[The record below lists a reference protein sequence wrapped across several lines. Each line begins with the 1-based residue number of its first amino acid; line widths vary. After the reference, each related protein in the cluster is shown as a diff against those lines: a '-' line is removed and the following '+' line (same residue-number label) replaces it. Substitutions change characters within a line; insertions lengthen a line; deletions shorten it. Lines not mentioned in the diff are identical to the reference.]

1 MTDAVGRTAGAGD
14 PRRRIVGAL
23 GGAGESLLRLGRRI
37 SNVWQ
42 RSIQLRVVTATL
54 ALSIV
59 VVSFLGITVLRQ
71 VTDGLLT
78 QQRDTALAQT
88 TAGVRIAQDL
98 LDASGDVE
106 PTGNNQLLRQVV
118 RDLANRAGAEGFEV
132 VLIRDDGASVTSRRV
147 QDDSVPQRLQ
157 DRTAEKRSVFWT
169 YTLIS
174 YRGDPTQPPVP
185 GMVAGAQ
192 VIRPSGA
199 SYGLYYLFPLTEQQ
213 ETLDLVRA
221 ALATAGLVLVLL
233 LGAIAWLVTRQV
245 VTPVRMAANIAEQ
258 FSAGR
263 LSERMV
269 VRSRDDIAKLAT
281 SFNQMASS
289 LQRQI
294 GQLEELS
301 RVQRQFA
308 SDVSHELRTP
318 LTTVRMAADVL
329 HESRDEFD
337 PSVRRSAEL
346 LQAQLDRFE
355 SLLSDLLEISRF
367 DARAVVLSAEP
378 ADVRDL
384 AHAVTDGAAPLAARK
399 GSALR
404 LDVPATPCIAEIDS
418 RRIERVLRNLVVNAI
433 EHGEGRDVVVRVAG
447 DDNAVAVAVRD
458 HGVGLKPGET
468 SLVFHR
474 FWRADP
480 ARARSTGGTGLGL
493 AISLE
498 DARLHGGWLQA
509 WGEPARGSQFRL
521 TLPQRAGDELTSSP
535 ITLVP
540 DDVIPD
546 TGVDGVGAPY
556 RQTGRRPAGAGIEAG
571 TPPSSPSSARAGTG
585 ANSDASTEAGR
596 RG

>member
-1 MTDAVGRTAGAGD
+1 MTDAVGQTVRDGD
-14 PRRRIVGAL
+14 SRRRIVSAL
-23 GGAGESLLRLGRRI
+23 GGAGEWLLRISRRI

-71 VTDGLLT
+71 VTDGLLS
-78 QQRDTALAQT
+78 QQRDTALAQAT
-88 TAGVRIAQDL
+88 SGVRIAQDF
-98 LDASGDVE
+98 LDASSDVE
-106 PTGNNQLLRQVV
+106 PTSNNQLLRQIV

-147 QDDSVPQRLQ
+147 KADSVPQRLQ

-169 YTLIS
+169 YTEIS
-174 YRGDPTQPPVP
+174 YRGNPPPAPVP

-192 VIRPSGA
+192 IIPPSGEP
-199 SYGLYYLFPLTEQQ
+199 YGLYYLFPLTEQQ

-281 SFNQMASS
+281 SFNQMAGS

-301 RVQRQFA
+301 RVQQQFA

-329 HESRDEFD
+329 HESRDDFD

-355 SLLSDLLEISRF
+355 ALLSDLLEISRF
-367 DARAVVLSAEP
+367 DAGAVVLSAEA

-384 AHAVTDGAAPLAARK
+384 AHAVTESAAPLAARK

-433 EHGEGRDVVVRVAG
+433 EHGEGRDVVVRVAA

-458 HGVGLKPGET
+458 HGVGLKPGES

-493 AISLE
+493 AIALE

-521 TLPQRAGDELTSSP
+521 TLPQRAGAELTSSP
-535 ITLVP
+535 IALVP
-540 DDVIPD
+540 EDASHD
-546 TGVDGVGAPY
+546 TGVRYVGEPY
-556 RQTGRRPAGAGIEAG
+556 RRTGQPDGFGGEARTGRSTQAGTEDSSGAGPEA
-571 TPPSSPSSARAGTG
+571 S
-585 ANSDASTEAGR
+585 R
-596 RG
+596 RV

>member
-1 MTDAVGRTAGAGD
+1 VTDAVGQTERAGPQRGVIARAIGTAGEWLLQQG
-14 PRRRIVGAL
+14 RRIV
-23 GGAGESLLRLGRRI
+23 
-37 SNVWQ
+37 NVWQ
-42 RSIQLRVVTATL
+42 RSIQVRVVTATL
-54 ALSIV
+54 ALSIA
-59 VVSFLGITVLRQ
+59 VVSLLGVIVLRQ
-71 VTDGLLT
+71 VTEGLLG
-78 QQRDTALAQT
+78 QQQDTALAQAT
-88 TAGVRIAQDL
+88 SGVRIAQDF

-106 PTGNNQLLRQVV
+106 ATGTSQLLRQIV
-118 RDLANRAGAEGFEV
+118 RDLANRAGS
-132 VLIRDDGASVTSRRV
+132 DGAEIVLTRGDSASAVTSRRV
-147 QDDSVPQRLQ
+147 AEVSVPEELRERIA
-157 DRTAEKRSVFWT
+157 DKRSIFWT

-174 YRGDPTQPPVP
+174 YRGEPTPPPVP

-192 VIRPSGA
+192 IIALSGDT
-199 SYGLYYLFPLTEQQ
+199 YGLYYLFPLTEQQ
-213 ETLDLVRA
+213 ETLDLVRT

-233 LGAIAWLVTRQV
+233 LAAIAWLVTRQV
-245 VTPVRMAANIAEQ
+245 VTPVRMAAKIAEQ

-269 VRSRDDIAKLAT
+269 VRSRDDMAKLAT
-281 SFNQMASS
+281 SFNQMAGS

-329 HESRDEFD
+329 HESRDDFD
-337 PSVRRSAEL
+337 PAVRRSAEL

-355 SLLSDLLEISRF
+355 ALLADLLEISRF
-367 DARAVVLSAEP
+367 DAGAVVLSTELV
-378 ADVRDL
+378 DVRDL
-384 AHAVTDGAAPLAARK
+384 AHAVTDGAVPLAARK
-399 GSALR
+399 GSTVR
-404 LDVPATPCIAEIDS
+404 LDLPATPCVAEIDV

-433 EHGEGRDVVVRVAG
+433 EHGGGGDIVVRVAA
-447 DDNAVAVAVRD
+447 DDHAVAVAVRD
-458 HGVGLKPGET
+458 HGVGLKPGES

-521 TLPQRAGDELTSSP
+521 TLPRRTQDDLTSSP
-535 ITLVP
+535 IPLVP
-540 DDVIPD
+540 DDALHED
-546 TGVDGVGAPY
+546 QLDGVGGPY
-556 RQTGRRPAGAGIEAG
+556 RRAGQPDGRRDGSGMR
-571 TPPSSPSSARAGTG
+571 TSARTG
-585 ANSDASTEAGR
+585 TEAGH

>member
-1 MTDAVGRTAGAGD
+1 VTDAVHSGRAGD
-14 PRRRIVGAL
+14 PREVIVRTIGS
-23 GGAGESLLRLGRRI
+23 AGKWVLRQGRRVV
-37 SNVWQ
+37 NVWQ

-54 ALSIV
+54 ALSIA
-59 VVSFLGITVLRQ
+59 VVSLLGVTVLRQ
-71 VTDGLLT
+71 VTDGLLG
-78 QQRDTALAQT
+78 QQRDTALAQAT
-88 TAGVRIAQDL
+88 SGVRIAQDL
-98 LDASGDVE
+98 LDASTDVE
-106 PTGNNQLLRQVV
+106 ATGRSQLVRQIV
-118 RDLANRAGAEGFEV
+118 RELANRAGSEGYEV
-132 VLIRDDGASVTSRRV
+132 VLIREDASPVTSRRV
-147 QDDSVPQRLQ
+147 AAVSVPEELQQRSA
-157 DRTAEKRSVFWT
+157 DKRLIFWT

-174 YRGDPTQPPVP
+174 YRGDSPTPPVP

-192 VIRPSGA
+192 IIPPSGEP
-199 SYGLYYLFPLTEQQ
+199 YGLYYLFPLTEQQ
-213 ETLDLVRA
+213 ETLDLVRT

-245 VTPVRMAANIAEQ
+245 VTPVRMAAKIAGE

-269 VRSRDDIAKLAT
+269 VRSRDDMAKLAT
-281 SFNQMASS
+281 SFNQMAGS

-301 RVQRQFA
+301 RVQQQFA

-329 HESRDEFD
+329 HESRDDFD
-337 PSVRRSAEL
+337 PAVRRSAEL

-355 SLLSDLLEISRF
+355 ALLTDLLEISRF
-367 DARAVVLSAEP
+367 DAGAVVLSTESV
-378 ADVRDL
+378 DVRDL
-384 AHAVTDGAAPLAARK
+384 AHAVSDGAAPLAARK
-399 GSALR
+399 GSAVR
-404 LDVPATPCIAEIDS
+404 LDLPATPCVAEVDV

-433 EHGEGRDVVVRVAG
+433 EHGEGRRIIVRVAA
-447 DDNAVAVAVRD
+447 DERAVAVTVRD
-458 HGVGLKPGET
+458 HGVGLKPGES

-521 TLPQRAGDELTSSP
+521 TLPRRAGDDLTSSP
-535 ITLVP
+535 IPLVP
-540 DDVIPD
+540 DDAIPD
-546 TGVDGVGAPY
+546 THLDGVGGPY
-556 RQTGRRPAGAGIEAG
+556 RRTAHPDGGHDGADGRRSVPAGPEAG
-571 TPPSSPSSARAGTG
+571 S
-585 ANSDASTEAGR
+585 

>member
-1 MTDAVGRTAGAGD
+1 MTDTAGQTVRDGD
-14 PRRRIVGAL
+14 SRRRIVSAL
-23 GGAGESLLRLGRRI
+23 GSAGEWLLRISRRI

-42 RSIQLRVVTATL
+42 RSIQLRVITATL

-71 VTDGLLT
+71 VTDGLLS
-78 QQRDTALAQT
+78 QQRDTALAQA
-88 TAGVRIAQDL
+88 TAGVRIAQDF
-98 LDASGDVE
+98 LDGSGSVE
-106 PTGNNQLLRQVV
+106 PTSNNQLLRQIV

-147 QDDSVPQRLQ
+147 QDGSVPQRLQ

-169 YTLIS
+169 YTEIS
-174 YRGDPTQPPVP
+174 YRGNPPPAPVP

-192 VIRPSGA
+192 IIPPSGEP
-199 SYGLYYLFPLTEQQ
+199 YGLYYLFPLTEQQ
-213 ETLDLVRA
+213 QTLDLVRA

-281 SFNQMASS
+281 SFNLMAGS

-301 RVQRQFA
+301 RVQQQFA

-329 HESRDEFD
+329 HESRDDFD

-355 SLLSDLLEISRF
+355 ALLTDLLEISRF
-367 DARAVVLSAEP
+367 DAGAVVLSAEA

-384 AHAVTDGAAPLAARK
+384 AHAVAESAAPLAARK

-433 EHGEGRDVVVRVAG
+433 EHGQGRDVVVRVAA

-458 HGVGLKPGET
+458 HGVGLKPGES

-493 AISLE
+493 AIALE

-509 WGEPARGSQFRL
+509 WGEPALGSQFRL
-521 TLPQRAGDELTSSP
+521 TLPQRAGGDLTSSP
-535 ITLVP
+535 IAFVP
-540 DDVIPD
+540 EDASHD
-546 TGVDGVGAPY
+546 TGVRYVGEPY
-556 RQTGRRPAGAGIEAG
+556 RQTGQSDGVGG
-571 TPPSSPSSARAGTG
+571 
-585 ANSDASTEAGR
+585 DASTARSTQARHRTQFGSQP
-596 RG
+596 

>member
-59 VVSFLGITVLRQ
+59 VVSFLGVTVLRQ

-118 RDLANRAGAEGFEV
+118 RDLANRAGPEGFEV

-147 QDDSVPQRLQ
+147 QDDSVPQGLQ

-192 VIRPSGA
+192 IIRPSGD

-281 SFNQMASS
+281 SFNQMAGS

-367 DARAVVLSAEP
+367 DAGAVVLSAEP

-447 DDNAVAVAVRD
+447 DDNAIAVAVRD

-521 TLPQRAGDELTSSP
+521 TLPRRAGDELTSSP

-546 TGVDGVGAPY
+546 AGIDGVGVPY

-571 TPPSSPSSARAGTG
+571 TPPSSPTGARASTG
-585 ANSDASTEAGR
+585 ANSDGSTEAGR

>member
-1 MTDAVGRTAGAGD
+1 VTDTAGQTVRDGD
-14 PRRRIVGAL
+14 SRRRIVSAL
-23 GGAGESLLRLGRRI
+23 GSAGEWLLRISRRI

-42 RSIQLRVVTATL
+42 RSIQLRVITATL

-71 VTDGLLT
+71 VTDGLLS
-78 QQRDTALAQT
+78 QQRDTALAQA
-88 TAGVRIAQDL
+88 TAGVRIAQDF
-98 LDASGDVE
+98 LDGSGSVE
-106 PTGNNQLLRQVV
+106 PTSNNQLLRQIV

-147 QDDSVPQRLQ
+147 QDGSVPQRLQ

-169 YTLIS
+169 YTEIS
-174 YRGDPTQPPVP
+174 YRGNPPPAPVP

-192 VIRPSGA
+192 IIPPSGEP
-199 SYGLYYLFPLTEQQ
+199 YGLYYLFPLTEQQ
-213 ETLDLVRA
+213 QTLDLVRA

-281 SFNQMASS
+281 SFNLMAGS

-301 RVQRQFA
+301 RVQQQFA

-329 HESRDEFD
+329 HESRDDFD

-355 SLLSDLLEISRF
+355 ALLTDLLEISRF
-367 DARAVVLSAEP
+367 DAGAVVLSAEA

-384 AHAVTDGAAPLAARK
+384 AHAVAESAAPLAARK

-433 EHGEGRDVVVRVAG
+433 EHGQGRDVVVRVAA

-458 HGVGLKPGET
+458 HGVGLKPGES

-493 AISLE
+493 AIALE

-509 WGEPARGSQFRL
+509 WGEPALGSQFRL
-521 TLPQRAGDELTSSP
+521 TLPQRAGGDLTSSP
-535 ITLVP
+535 IAFVP
-540 DDVIPD
+540 EDASHD
-546 TGVDGVGAPY
+546 TGVRYVGEPY
-556 RQTGRRPAGAGIEAG
+556 RQTGQSDVVGGDAATGRSTQAG
-571 TPPSSPSSARAGTG
+571 TEHSSG
-585 ANSDASTEAGR
+585 ASPEASR
-596 RG
+596 HV

>member
-1 MTDAVGRTAGAGD
+1 MTDTAGQTVRDGD
-14 PRRRIVGAL
+14 SRRRIVSAL
-23 GGAGESLLRLGRRI
+23 GSAGEWLLRISRRI

-42 RSIQLRVVTATL
+42 RSIQLRVITATL

-71 VTDGLLT
+71 VTDGLLS
-78 QQRDTALAQT
+78 QQRDTALAQA
-88 TAGVRIAQDL
+88 TAGVRIAQDF
-98 LDASGDVE
+98 LDGSGSVE
-106 PTGNNQLLRQVV
+106 PTSNNQLLRQIV

-147 QDDSVPQRLQ
+147 QDGSVPQRLQ

-169 YTLIS
+169 YTEIS
-174 YRGDPTQPPVP
+174 YRGNPPPAPVP

-192 VIRPSGA
+192 IIPPSGEP
-199 SYGLYYLFPLTEQQ
+199 YGLYYLFPLTEQQ
-213 ETLDLVRA
+213 QTLDLVRA

-281 SFNQMASS
+281 SFNLMAGS

-301 RVQRQFA
+301 RVQQQFA

-329 HESRDEFD
+329 HESRDDFD

-355 SLLSDLLEISRF
+355 ALLTDLLEISRF
-367 DARAVVLSAEP
+367 DAGAVVLSAEA

-384 AHAVTDGAAPLAARK
+384 AHAVAESAAPLAARK

-433 EHGEGRDVVVRVAG
+433 EHGQGRDVVVRVAA
-447 DDNAVAVAVRD
+447 DDHAVAVAVRD
-458 HGVGLKPGET
+458 HGVGLKPGES

-493 AISLE
+493 AIALE

-509 WGEPARGSQFRL
+509 WGEPALGSQFRL
-521 TLPQRAGDELTSSP
+521 TLPQRAGGDLTSSP
-535 ITLVP
+535 IAFVP
-540 DDVIPD
+540 EDASHD
-546 TGVDGVGAPY
+546 TGVRYVGEPY
-556 RQTGRRPAGAGIEAG
+556 RQTGQSDGVGGDAATGRSTQAG
-571 TPPSSPSSARAGTG
+571 TEHSSG
-585 ANSDASTEAGR
+585 ASPEASR
-596 RG
+596 HV

>member
-1 MTDAVGRTAGAGD
+1 MTDAVGQTVRDGD
-14 PRRRIVGAL
+14 SRRRIVRVL
-23 GGAGESLLRLGRRI
+23 GGAGEWLLRISRRI

-71 VTDGLLT
+71 VTDGLLS
-78 QQRDTALAQT
+78 QQRDTALAQAT
-88 TAGVRIAQDL
+88 SGVRIAQDL
-98 LDASGDVE
+98 LDASSDVE
-106 PTGNNQLLRQVV
+106 PAGNNQLLRQIV

-132 VLIRDDGASVTSRRV
+132 VLTRGDDASVTSRRV
-147 QDDSVPQRLQ
+147 KADSVPPRLQ

-169 YTLIS
+169 YTEIS
-174 YRGDPTQPPVP
+174 YRGNPPQAPVP

-192 VIRPSGA
+192 IIPPSEEP
-199 SYGLYYLFPLTEQQ
+199 YGLYYLFPLTEQQ

-301 RVQRQFA
+301 RVQQQFA

-329 HESRDEFD
+329 HESREDFD

-355 SLLSDLLEISRF
+355 ALLSDLLEISRF
-367 DARAVVLSAEP
+367 DAGAVVLSAEA

-384 AHAVTDGAAPLAARK
+384 AHAVTESAAPLAARK
-399 GSALR
+399 GTALR
-404 LDVPATPCIAEIDS
+404 VDVPATPCIGEIDS

-433 EHGEGRDVVVRVAG
+433 EHGEGRDVVIRVAA

-458 HGVGLKPGET
+458 HGVGLKPGES

-480 ARARSTGGTGLGL
+480 ARARTTGGTGLGL
-493 AISLE
+493 AIALE

-521 TLPQRAGDELTSSP
+521 TLPQRAGAELTSSP
-535 ITLVP
+535 IALVP
-540 DDVIPD
+540 EDAGHD
-546 TGVDGVGAPY
+546 TGAPNVGKPY
-556 RQTGRRPAGAGIEAG
+556 RRTGQPAGFGGKARTGRSIRP
-571 TPPSSPSSARAGTG
+571 
-585 ANSDASTEAGR
+585 STEDSSGADTEATR
-596 RG
+596 RV